1 MTTDKVMKDLEHAF
15 PFIGL
20 LNAADRETLLG
31 LCRYSVIPAGTFIM
45 NESVKCSGV
54 TLIVDGLVRIFK
66 LSDEGRE
73 ITLYRIGRGETCVL
87 TVSCLLGSGT
97 IPYPVSAI
105 TEHDTMMVI
114 VPLDHFRHLFQTS
127 DPVRQFVFSAMAA
140 KFYAV
145 LGLVENIT
153 FKRTN
158 ERLMD
163 LLISKT
169 GGGTYPLYATH
180 ESIASELGTAREVV
194 SRLLKECERDG
205 MLELG
210 RGKVTLKSLVRNP
223 AAIPGTKSGPCT
235 V

>member
-1 MTTDKVMKDLEHAF
+1 MTRETVLKDLERAF
-15 PFIGL
+15 PFISGL
-20 LNAADRETLLG
+20 PSPDRGSLLG
-31 LCRYSVIPAGTFIM
+31 QCRYSVIPAGTVIM
-45 NESVKCSGV
+45 NESVKCSGISLFV
-54 TLIVDGLVRIFK
+54 SGLVRIYK

-87 TVSCLLGSGT
+87 TAACLLGSGT

-105 TEHDTMMVI
+105 AEHDTLMVI
-114 VPLDHFRHLFQTS
+114 VPLESFHRLFQTCE
-127 DPVRQFVFSAMAA
+127 PVRQFIFAAMAA
-140 KFYAV
+140 KFYAI

-180 ESIASELGTAREVV
+180 ESIASELGTAREVI
-194 SRLLKECERDG
+194 SRLLKEFEHDG
-205 MLELG
+205 LLEMQ
-210 RGKVTLKSLVRNP
+210 RGKITLKCAQPIL
-223 AAIPGTKSGPCT
+223 
-235 V
+235 

>member
-1 MTTDKVMKDLEHAF
+1 MATENVLKDLEHAF
-15 PFIGL
+15 PFISGL
-20 LNAADRETLLG
+20 SSDDRESLLG
-31 LCRYSVIPAGTFIM
+31 LCRYSVIPAGTIIM
-45 NESVKCSGV
+45 NESVKCSGISLFV
-54 TLIVDGLVRIFK
+54 SGLVRIFK

-87 TVSCLLGSGT
+87 TAACLLGSGI

-105 TEHDTMMVI
+105 AEHDTLMVV
-114 VPLDHFRHLFQTS
+114 VPLEPFRLLFQTCE
-127 DPVRQFVFSAMAA
+127 PVRQFIFAAMAA
-140 KFYAV
+140 KFYAI

-180 ESIASELGTAREVV
+180 ESIASELGTAREVI
-194 SRLLKECERDG
+194 SRLLKEFEHDG
-205 MLELG
+205 LLEMQ
-210 RGKVTLKSLVRNP
+210 RGKITLKCYP
-223 AAIPGTKSGPCT
+223 ANM
-235 V
+235 